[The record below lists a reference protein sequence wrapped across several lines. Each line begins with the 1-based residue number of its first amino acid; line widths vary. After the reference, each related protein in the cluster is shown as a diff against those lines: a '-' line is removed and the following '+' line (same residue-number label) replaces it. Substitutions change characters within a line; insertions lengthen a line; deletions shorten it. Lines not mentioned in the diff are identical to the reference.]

1 MPIYAI
7 AAQLHLHRDMHFL
20 QSERVGFPPSQS
32 HLVIHLDLELPPHK
46 HRAMQCRIGTQ
57 VGQPYFIWSRTQ
69 SLHPLPSD
77 GLVPPDPFVPFPP
90 EEQLASAGEIIKEN
104 MSNTINTAGKANPFS
119 SISSKQK
126 DKSLLVLATTLLTSF
141 IHFLVTNS

>member
-1 MPIYAI
+1 
-7 AAQLHLHRDMHFL
+7 
-20 QSERVGFPPSQS
+20 
-32 HLVIHLDLELPPHK
+32 
-46 HRAMQCRIGTQ
+46 
-57 VGQPYFIWSRTQ
+57 
-69 SLHPLPSD
+69 LHPLPSD

-126 DKSLLVLATTLLTSF
+126 DKSLLVLATTLFTSF
-141 IHFLVTNS
+141 THFLVTNS

>member
-7 AAQLHLHRDMHFL
+7 ATQLHLHRDMHFL

-46 HRAMQCRIGTQ
+46 HRAMQCRSGTQ

-69 SLHPLPSD
+69 SLHPPPSD

-90 EEQLASAGEIIKEN
+90 EEQLASAGEIMKEN
-104 MSNTINTAGKANPFS
+104 MSNTINTAGNANPFFS

-126 DKSLLVLATTLLTSF
+126 GQVLACISCNPFHFFYTLLGD
-141 IHFLVTNS
+141 